1 MSGPV
6 PGQAPDAGKPPVRI
20 RFLPEDLLVEAPWG
34 SRLQDIADAA
44 GADITFGCR
53 SGSCGTCRIRVLA
66 GLDRCSAMGPEERD
80 FLHGLGAPGDHR
92 LACQVR
98 VEGSIELEYLGIE
111 P

>member
-6 PGQAPDAGKPPVRI
+6 RV
-20 RFLPEDLLVEAPWG
+20 RFLPEDMLVEAPPG
-34 SRLQDIADAA
+34 TPLQAIADAA

-66 GLDRCSAMGPEERD
+66 GLEHCSAMEPEERD
-80 FLHGLGAPGDHR
+80 FLQGLDAPPDHR

-98 VEGSIELEYLGIE
+98 VEGDLELEYLGIGL
-111 P
+111 